1 MFFEEY
7 KQKSLKKYIYIFE
20 LVNGCKFLYSSFP
33 KEEYLLILEAT
44 LYYDYL
50 KTYPI
55 IRVADKKEQHTGF
68 DIDIL
73 TKEFMYYYGIQY
85 VRGGSYSEEV
95 LRKDQ
100 EAVLEEEFKT
110 FDNADIKPKEYF
122 ITLFLDEYKNRFT
135 KKEEV
140 YDEIFR
146 ITTKRKQY
154 KIEKDRLSKYKE
166 CSRWINTFGDHIN
179 YLRLQCCNKGD
190 CHKEY
195 FTPVTYKDLLK
206 KIKTVYL
213 LLSENFPELFERQDS
228 GDLVYCKY
236 PEFVFDNIIYNY
248 NGFHSLD
255 TVQKI
260 CDLLIFFGDFLLN
273 RINEYEYDIVSYG
286 FEDEWTF
293 SRRMYYLVNCH
304 L

>member
-7 KQKSLKKYIYIFE
+7 NQKCLKKYIYIFE
-20 LVNGCKFLYSSFP
+20 LVNGYKFLYSSFP
-33 KEEYLLILEAT
+33 KDDSLLILEAT
-44 LYYDYL
+44 LYYDFL
-50 KTYPI
+50 KKYPVLQ
-55 IRVADKKEQHTGF
+55 VAEKREQLTGF

-95 LRKDQ
+95 LRKEQ
-100 EAVLEEEFKT
+100 EAILQEEFKT

-140 YDEIFR
+140 DNEIIR
-146 ITTKRKQY
+146 ITKKREQY

-166 CSRWINTFGDHIN
+166 CSCWIYTFGDHIN
-179 YLRLQCCNKGD
+179 RLRLQCYNKGD

-195 FTPVTYKDLLK
+195 YTSVTYKHLIK

-213 LLSENFPELFERQDS
+213 LLSENFPEMVERQDA

-236 PEFVFDNIIYNY
+236 PEFVFDNFIYKY

-255 TVQKI
+255 VVSKI
-260 CDLLIFFGDFLLN
+260 CNLLIYFGDFLLN
-273 RINEYEYDIVSYG
+273 RMNEYEYDIASYG
-286 FEDEWTF
+286 FEDEWTY
-293 SRRMYYLVNCH
+293 SRRLYYLVNYH